1 MKERELEKLGVWSNQ
16 VLANAK
22 MVKNLC
28 TTQGSKTDTD
38 GLMLSRGVWKDRP
51 FEEDVVNIG
60 FSPFQQEEPGY
71 AESTR

>member
-1 MKERELEKLGVWSNQ
+1 
-16 VLANAK
+16 